1 MPCKVLE
8 LTQHRWYVVRGTWYV
23 VRGAHGRR
31 DGTTRPFPRTRA
43 ALQQPLWLPL
53 HTVVYSPSLSKIND
67 SRNSSSPALCLS
79 QICAGPGWGPSCCPR
94 IRVLAKRE
102 EERGFFVLISVCKR
116 ACKVLPGHRS
126 KRGEYMPPSFM
137 CSLALPADCRAAL
150 ALALALAVAGLLTP
164 RPALLRKLSSQKS
177 SP

>member
-1 MPCKVLE
+1 M
-8 LTQHRWYVVRGTWYV
+8 VRGTWYV

-53 HTVVYSPSLSKIND
+53 HTVVYSPGLSKIID
-67 SRNSSSPALCLS
+67 SRKSSSPALCLS
-79 QICAGPGWGPSCCPR
+79 QTCAGPGWGLSCCPR

-137 CSLALPADCRAAL
+137 CSLALPAACL
-150 ALALALAVAGLLTP
+150 PALALAVAGLLTP

>member
-23 VRGAHGRR
+23 VRGTWG
-31 DGTTRPFPRTRA
+31 PRTEGRHHTTFPAHPRSSPTTPMA
-43 ALQQPLWLPL
+43 ATSHRCIFPG
-53 HTVVYSPSLSKIND
+53 SLSEIID
-67 SRNSSSPALCLS
+67 SRNSSPPALCLS
-79 QICAGPGWGPSCCPR
+79 QTCVGPLLLPTYQSSCKER
-94 IRVLAKRE
+94 RE

-137 CSLALPADCRAAL
+137 CSLALPAACLPAL
-150 ALALALAVAGLLTP
+150 ALALAGLLTP

>member
-8 LTQHRWYVVRGTWYV
+8 LTQHRWYVVRGTWGP
-23 VRGAHGRR
+23 RTEGRR
-31 DGTTRPFPRTRA
+31 HTTFPAHPRSSPTTPMA
-43 ALQQPLWLPL
+43 ATS
-53 HTVVYSPSLSKIND
+53 HRCIFSGSLSEIID
-67 SRNSSSPALCLS
+67 SRNSSPPALCLS
-79 QICAGPGWGPSCCPR
+79 QTCAGPGWGLSCCPR

-137 CSLALPADCRAAL
+137 CSLALPAACLPAL
-150 ALALALAVAGLLTP
+150 ALAPALAGLLTP